1 MSVFCVNCGT
11 ENKQEFN
18 FCKSCGAKL
27 LKLEEEAIIPV
38 VNVESQEDE
47 NIFGV
52 SRQQLKLYIGK
63 NSTKILSRFE
73 GMEKADS
80 KVSFCVPSA
89 VLGLFFGFFG
99 LSFWFFY
106 RKMNKQGW
114 ISVLIGTLFYIAVC
128 IFTYPYIENSFELLL
143 GILTQGFIDAENS
156 QLLVESVMAK
166 LSNLSFGVNYAA
178 IFSDIEKTSAA
189 IIGGLYGLYFYKKN
203 VVKSITEINE
213 TCDDAEKANLCIKES
228 GGTSGGRVVLAVLLK
243 AGISVVV
250 SIILTLVLLF
260 SI

>member
-1 MSVFCVNCGT
+1 MNVFCVNCGT
-11 ENKQEFN
+11 ENKEEYN

-27 LKLEEEAIIPV
+27 LKLDDEPIIPV
-38 VNVESQEDE
+38 VNVASQEDE
-47 NIFGV
+47 NIFGI

-63 NSTKILSRFE
+63 NSEKISSRFE

-80 KVSFCVPSA
+80 KVSFCAPAA

-114 ISVLIGTLFYIAVC
+114 ISALIGTLFYIAVC
-128 IFTYPYIENSFELLL
+128 IFTYPYIENLFELLL
-143 GILTQGFIDAENS
+143 GVFNQGFIDGENS
-156 QLLVESVMAK
+156 QLFVGSVAAK
-166 LSNLSFGVNYAA
+166 ISNLSFGVNYAA

-189 IIGGLYGLYFYKKN
+189 IIGGLYGLCFYKN
-203 VVKSITEINE
+203 HIVKSITEINE
-213 TCDDAEKANLCIKES
+213 TCDDAEKINLCIKES
-228 GGTSGGRVVLAVLLK
+228 GGTSAGRVILAALLK
-243 AGISVVV
+243 VGISIVV
-250 SIILTLVLLF
+250 SIILTIVLLF